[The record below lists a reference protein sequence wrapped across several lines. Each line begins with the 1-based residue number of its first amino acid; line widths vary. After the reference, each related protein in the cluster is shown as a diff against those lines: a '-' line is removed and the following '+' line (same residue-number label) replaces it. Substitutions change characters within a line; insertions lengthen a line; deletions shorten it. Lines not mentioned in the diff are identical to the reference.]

1 MHWSCILRLWLIGQ
15 EVFFITHSLAG
26 VYRYFWIVFITPRT
40 HISKW
45 WHRLDLVGLLLIKMF
60 RIIYKR
66 KDKDHILNTQRPIIF
81 LTFWQHYTAYGYGSN
96 HLLATLL
103 TLWLTTVHR
112 LNAAS
117 LLTRRLLCYQ
127 YSSSLQHPLPSI
139 SKSVK
144 VITALSTDSV
154 LDAI

>member
-1 MHWSCILRLWLIGQ
+1 
-15 EVFFITHSLAG
+15 
-26 VYRYFWIVFITPRT
+26 
-40 HISKW
+40 
-45 WHRLDLVGLLLIKMF
+45 MF
-60 RIIYKR
+60 RLIYKR
-66 KDKDHILNTQRPIIF
+66 KDKDHILNTQRPITF
-81 LTFWQHYTAYGYGSN
+81 LTFWQRYTAYGYGSN

-103 TLWLTTVHR
+103 TLCLTTVHR

-127 YSSSLQHPLPSI
+127 YSSSLPHPLPSI

-154 LDAI
+154 LDAIECLETPHSFAKVLCSQKLFCAFCANLHVTR